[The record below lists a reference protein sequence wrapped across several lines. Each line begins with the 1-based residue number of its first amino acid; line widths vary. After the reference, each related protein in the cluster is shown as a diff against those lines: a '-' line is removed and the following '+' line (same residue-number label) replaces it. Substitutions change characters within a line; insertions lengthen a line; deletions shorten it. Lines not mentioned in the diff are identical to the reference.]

1 MKIRAPSI
9 IIIMAITLA
18 ALLSA
23 ACGGRSDA
31 GAAPTALARA
41 TATATP
47 SPIPTSTATPSP
59 VPTSTATPTPIPT
72 ATPAPTA
79 TPVARSERIAFA
91 SDRDGNWEIYAM
103 NPDGS
108 SVTRLTNSYARDWQP
123 ARSPDGRRVAFESN
137 RDGDWEIY
145 AVNADG
151 SDLTQLTNNDAHDYQ
166 PVWSPDGR
174 RIAFISERDGDRLRL
189 PRNEEI
195 YVMNADGSD
204 VTRLTNNDAEDMQP
218 TWSPDARRIAFVSER
233 DGNWNIYV
241 ANADGSGTTRLTH
254 HAASD
259 WRPSWSPDGRRIA
272 FVSIRDVNRPYFPG
286 MNSDIYAVNAD
297 GTDLA
302 RLTDNDRANGAPA
315 WSPDGRRIVFS
326 SSRGH
331 GRSGIFVMNS
341 DGSEITG
348 VANGGAPV
356 WSPDGGRIA
365 FADYPGRGD
374 IIMGDTE
381 IYTVSS
387 DGSEIIQLTDNVH
400 EDHSASWGVAR

>member
-1 MKIRAPSI
+1 MKIRAPS

-18 ALLSA
+18 ALLAA
-23 ACGGRSDA
+23 ACGGQSDA
-31 GAAPTALARA
+31 GAPPTALARA
-41 TATATP
+41 TATAAPVPTP
-47 SPIPTSTATPSP
+47 TATP
-59 VPTSTATPTPIPT
+59 VPSPT
-72 ATPAPTA
+72 ATPAPSPTA
-79 TPVARSERIAFA
+79 TPVAQSERIVFA

-123 ARSPDGRRVAFESN
+123 ARSPDGRRVAFESE

-151 SDLTQLTNNDAHDYQ
+151 SDLTRLTNNDAHDYQ

-174 RIAFISERDGDRLRL
+174 RIAFISERDGDRLRV
-189 PRNEEI
+189 PRNQEI

-204 VTRLTNNDAEDMQP
+204 VTRLTNNDAEDVQP

-272 FVSIRDVNRPYFPG
+272 FVSLRDSDLSYFPP
-286 MNSDIYAVNAD
+286 NSDIYAVNAD

-302 RLTDNDRANGAPA
+302 RLTDNDMVNGASA
-315 WSPDGRRIVFS
+315 WSPDGRRIAFS

-331 GRSGIFVMNS
+331 GHSGIFVMNP

-348 VANGGAPV
+348 IANGGAPV
-356 WSPDGGRIA
+356 WSPDGRRIA

-381 IYTVSS
+381 IYTVSA
-387 DGSEIIQLTDNVH
+387 DGSEITQLTDNAH
-400 EDHSASWGVAR
+400 ADHSPSWGVAR